1 MAKLHWKLFGAIL
14 SVLVFSNLSLAAE
27 DDDEFFHE
35 ILRAPAE
42 YSLKLSYDGARDEQ
56 PLEVQAVLPQPNR
69 SPEGLPDVYS
79 VTGEEAPSYD

>member
-1 MAKLHWKLFGAIL
+1 MANLHWKFVLTIL
-14 SVLVFSNLSLAAE
+14 SISLLSEISLAVE

-35 ILRAPAE
+35 ITRAPAE

-69 SPEGLPDVYS
+69 SPEGVPDVYS
-79 VTGEEAPSYD
+79 ISSEDGPSYD